1 MNTANDVVDVP
12 GLSKGRALLFGAASR
27 CFYEQGYHGTSVRDI
42 TEAIG
47 WTPGAL
53 YHHYRSKQDL
63 LMDIVSWFL
72 NQSIAVTRDAIAQ
85 AGGDPVARLYQ
96 AARSH
101 VLWNASDVV
110 SSFVVNSEI
119 RSLDPENRSRNI
131 AQRDELQGLF
141 DDAVADGV
149 SAGVFSTPYP
159 KDASRAVVTM
169 CTAVASWFKPD
180 GPLTPSEV
188 ATRYA
193 EMSLSLVGCGDIP
206 ASLDLSA
213 IRR

>member
-1 MNTANDVVDVP
+1 MKASKNTAGIP
-12 GLSKGRALLFGAASR
+12 GLSPGQSLLFKAAAQ
-27 CFYEQGYHGTSVRDI
+27 CFYEHGYHGTSVKEI
-42 TEAIG
+42 TDAVG

-72 NQSIAVTRDAIAQ
+72 SQSIAVTREALEV
-85 AGGDPVARLYQ
+85 AGTDPVARLYH

-119 RSLDPENRSRNI
+119 RSLEPENRARNV

-141 DDAVADGV
+141 DTAVADGV
-149 SAGVFSTPYP
+149 ASGVFTTPYP

-169 CTAVASWFKPD
+169 CTAVASWYKPE
-180 GPLTPSEV
+180 GPLTPADV
-188 ATRYA
+188 AIRYA
-193 EMSLSLVGCGDIP
+193 EMSLNLVGFQGHP
-206 ASLDLSA
+206 PRERA
-213 IRR
+213 

>member
-1 MNTANDVVDVP
+1 MNTANDVVEVP
-12 GLSKGRALLFGAASR
+12 GLSRGRTLLFGAAAR

-42 TEAIG
+42 TEAVG

-72 NQSIAVTRDAIAQ
+72 AQSIAATRDALAQ
-85 AGGDPVARLYQ
+85 AGSDPSARLYQ

-110 SSFVVNSEI
+110 ASFVVNSEI
-119 RSLDPENRSRNI
+119 RSLDPENRTRNI
-131 AQRDELQGLF
+131 AQRDELQRLF

-180 GPLTPSEV
+180 GPLTPAEV

-193 EMSLSLVGCGDIP
+193 EMSLSLVGCRDIP
-206 ASLDLSA
+206 AAAPLA